1 MRRASRSTPSAP
13 RSVKSRIT
21 YYRQSGVG
29 RAAWL
34 AGLSPR
40 APRRGLWAGKAGRCV
55 ILRWDP
61 GDPAQCYLGL
71 LIRGPVCR
79 RYFKRAK
86 STHHR
91 LISFSRG
98 RTAVSMT
105 FQQGNSSLRRLSAKT
120 PCGNCYDWR
129 CACPRTINST
139 SAAPLADL
147 LAS

>member
-34 AGLSPR
+34 AGLSPM

-105 FQQGNSSLRRLSAKT
+105 FRQGISHCGGCLLR
-120 PCGNCYDWR
+120 
-129 CACPRTINST
+129 
-139 SAAPLADL
+139 L
-147 LAS
+147 LAAIVTTRGVLV